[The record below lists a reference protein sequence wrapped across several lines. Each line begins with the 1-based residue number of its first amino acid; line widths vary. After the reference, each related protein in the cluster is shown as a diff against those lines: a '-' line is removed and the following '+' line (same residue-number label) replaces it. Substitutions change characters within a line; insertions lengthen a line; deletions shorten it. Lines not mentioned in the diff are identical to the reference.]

1 MNEIQQRV
9 DAIRFRSSE
18 VENHLVDT
26 YKAGRINRR
35 EFVRR
40 GTVLGM
46 SMGTIGFLASACG
59 SGDKGGG
66 SSTTDASTE
75 ATGKVKPGG
84 TFKAGINIPASAID
98 PITVADDGGLA
109 VLAQAGEYLIWS
121 DAKLNAQPR
130 LAESWTPNADAT
142 VWTFKIRQG
151 VKFHDGTPMTAEDV
165 AATINR
171 LADPKSASQALS
183 AFNGVINKDSAKVVD
198 PTTVEFSLEAPNGN
212 FPYLL
217 SSDNYNTIILPKN
230 YDGDYEKNMNGTGP
244 FKLEKYTQGQ
254 NATFVKNPD
263 YWD

>member
-1 MNEIQQRV
+1 MNEIQERV

-18 VENHLVDT
+18 VENHLIDV

-59 SGDKGGG
+59 TGDKGGG
-66 SSTTDASTE
+66 GSTTQESTE
-75 ATGKVKPGG
+75 ASGKVKPGG
-84 TFKAGINIPASAID
+84 TVKAGINMPAAAID

-109 VLAQAGEYLIWS
+109 VLGQAGEYLVWS
-121 DAKLNAQPR
+121 DSKLNAVPR
-130 LAESWTPNADAT
+130 LAESWTPNGDAS

-151 VKFHDGTPMTAEDV
+151 VKFHDGTPMDAEDV

-171 LADPKSASQALS
+171 LADPKNASQALS
-183 AFNGVINKDSAKVVD
+183 AFNGVINKGSAKATD
-198 PTTVEFSLEAPNGN
+198 PTTVEFTLEAPNGN

-230 YDGDYEKNMNGTGP
+230 YDGGYEKNMNGTGP
-244 FKLEKYTQGQ
+244 FIL
-254 NATFVKNPD
+254 
-263 YWD
+263 